1 MANKYSRYELQPFPS
16 LYVDNKQPE
25 IAELLVNRYNQ
36 NKTSKDLIDRT
47 LGQMEL
53 LDGDK
58 GHLERVKGEVKGTLK
73 DHISRGDWENSSL
86 VVADAANMVAT
97 DAGLI
102 ASNRSMQNRQAEIA
116 AVREARLNGISMLD
130 FGASMRTTHQSYVY
144 DENLKTYVTNI
155 YEPLSETQLDYRTRK
170 EKMVGN
176 IPSSQGLTWAGI
188 SRGQTN
194 KTANLLVEQYIT
206 DTNEGKQ
213 EFKKLVELDL
223 PSTIP
228 LEERAKMAKAQILED
243 FRQVAQQQEYNKV
256 IAPAGGGGGDKDKTF
271 KGDGTI
277 VISNT
282 SSSSKETGAKIQ
294 GLQISNGAAQAV
306 LANKNSTND
315 QKLIAAELIRN
326 NTILLNRHLKNVAQ
340 DDPRAKAAYDDRAKL
355 KEAYIQKF
363 GKVNGTAL
371 FNSNEYQLDPSQS
384 TKFDWGGVLN
394 NATIGM
400 AAGATGA
407 AAVNVIPG
415 YGQLAYGAAAAI
427 GFTIGAAKGILEQW
441 NGDEQ
446 NVRSVFRNQNIDVLF
461 IDDEKEQLMD
471 NQFGNENAN
480 YADVNKLNKRL
491 GTNFT
496 KEQLPELINMSGV
509 HFDYMTKDT
518 EERMSGDDLYTAATN
533 SSTFLQS
540 QHLTFGTTP
549 KANTQRGAVNNFIK
563 TIDLN
568 NAGLAFEDMSTNS
581 KGMEDWINN
590 DIGGMNKMILVD
602 MTLPNVSTNT
612 PLKLTFGSE
621 EDGVGAHNRTAYITD
636 PSVIQPG
643 GWVYSLLDNNYG
655 MAEVAYDESMRD
667 SYSKRGYD
675 NVNMDNYITDL
686 TNKYYSY
693 NNVDEQQVLAYRKSL
708 EDDAILDMLLDPA
721 FSFPQYEVNG
731 TRGVKSKNG
740 FIPFLIPNKAT
751 GQLGFNQAAWLE
763 LNQNHSSQLAA
774 LRGNMLNTRLSK
786 MMDQDLFE

>member
-58 GHLERVKGEVKGTLK
+58 AHLERVKGEVKGTLK

-144 DENLKTYVTNI
+144 DENLKTYATNI

-256 IAPAGGGGGDKDKTF
+256 IAPAGGGGSGGGNKH
-271 KGDGTI
+271 I
-277 VISNT
+277 VIQST
-282 SSSSKETGAKIQ
+282 ASKVNLGDVTGTVKNINENQVAFNKI
-294 GLQISNGAAQAV
+294 I
-306 LANKNSTND
+306 NSTDVAVTQEMKNNAIIQRDNNQTLLKQHLKSQSATSPEAKKAYDHYIALEKQYDKYGKDGKTLFAMTSFLTYADQGND
-315 QKLIAAELIRN
+315 TDWTKVATSAGIGAMAGSGGGWVGAGVGGLLTGSVGLGAELTKDFRGIRDWARPQEN
-326 NTILLNRHLKNVAQ
+326 QWFNPTDSEREQLQEVIWGDMDLKDV
-340 DDPRAKAAYDDRAKL
+340 DL
-355 KEAYIQKF
+355 K
-363 GKVNGTAL
+363 KVN
-371 FNSNEYQLDPSQS
+371 
-384 TKFDWGGVLN
+384 K
-394 NATIGM
+394 
-400 AAGATGA
+400 
-407 AAVNVIPG
+407 
-415 YGQLAYGAAAAI
+415 
-427 GFTIGAAKGILEQW
+427 K
-441 NGDEQ
+441 
-446 NVRSVFRNQNIDVLF
+446 
-461 IDDEKEQLMD
+461 
-471 NQFGNENAN
+471 
-480 YADVNKLNKRL
+480 L

-496 KEQLPELINMSGV
+496 QEQLKGAMELTNAHYSFMIKDSDGTRLTGDKLFEAAANEALTITAPTLTHGSTDAGIKNQAQTNAV
-509 HFDYMTKDT
+509 IRQIPLDAAGITFDGMAFSNGEGSDFQKWLID
-518 EERMSGDDLYTAATN
+518 EVGGQKN
-533 SSTFLQS
+533 
-540 QHLTFGTTP
+540 LTLENIILP
-549 KANTQRGAVNNFIK
+549 
-563 TIDLN
+563 
-568 NAGLAFEDMSTNS
+568 
-581 KGMEDWINN
+581 
-590 DIGGMNKMILVD
+590 DIGSN
-602 MTLPNVSTNT
+602 N
-612 PLKLTFGSE
+612 PLRLTFGSS
-621 EDGVGAHNRTAYITD
+621 DNASGAANRTAFVTD
-636 PSVIQPG
+636 PSVVEPG
-643 GWVYSLLDNNYG
+643 GWVYNLLDTRYG
-655 MAEVAYDESMRD
+655 SGDKVYDEALRHR
-667 SYSKRGYD
+667 YNEIGYD
-675 NVNMDNYITDL
+675 NVNMDQYTADMAL
-686 TNKYYSY
+686 KYQQYYGST
-693 NNVDEQQVLAYRKSL
+693 DEQTLQYKKQL
-708 EDDAILDMLLDPA
+708 EDEAILEMLIDPSFN
-721 FSFPQYEVNG
+721 FSQFEQNG
-731 TRGVKSKNG
+731 VRGVKTQNG
-740 FIPFLIPNKAT
+740 FIPFQIANPAT
-751 GQLGFNQAAWLE
+751 GELSFNQAAQIE
-763 LNQNHSSQLAA
+763 
-774 LRGNMLNTRLSK
+774 LSK
-786 MMDQDLFE
+786 NPASLVQLRKQMLGLSLQDMGGVKLGE